1 MEANAPHTPP
11 PTSNPSA
18 DAHLLFTPPCVDPA
32 LLHTPA
38 LDYAPPRADSTSL
51 FIHDDVA
58 THDWTIEMDT
68 ADEVDEL
75 DSSFAATP
83 TQSQQSPLLL
93 SPSPLSSR
101 VRKLRY
107 STLVDYAS
115 DEGSDSSDCDDSM
128 GRANS
133 VPPPPSTPL
142 EEQVGSG
149 RREKSLP
156 PPETPTRLRVTRIPT
171 TRAPELVKEGRQH
184 TAPLVANHTS
194 PLFGAASLLNSAP
207 PVADPT
213 PSLFSAALNSAPPVA
228 DPTPSLFGAAP
239 LLASPA
245 APLFPKLAAPGFK
258 KVFPKVFP
266 KRSANPS
273 AKVTAPSIAKPSTK
287 PLAKPS
293 AHPLLAPPPQFV
305 EYKGPSDLFSP
316 EVPLGA
322 LTLSPSA
329 PTPARATAS
338 SDQRLEARLQ
348 DEGFAE
354 VTMPPPP
361 LGWQPSSPLRLTTID
376 HTEEEYGTPA
386 MQEED
391 APVMEGE
398 AFDGAA
404 DGSAAD
410 GSPYSKQA
418 RALALQECFAK
429 MTSLADECADK
440 VGFKTETVL
449 RLFNDVPMAG
459 RSANQWN
466 LYQKYA
472 NADENRAEERAR
484 VDEAFQAQLAAD
496 PNTVAERMSSDELC
510 KAYPAFQQAYPGA
523 DAMELLENWN
533 ELELLGTELTIG
545 MQRKHFNRTGKKLIS
560 TLRTLS
566 KRYRY
571 QSFLVLVGSH
581 VNEDSELGLLHTSGG
596 LDSIYSKLP
605 SVTSPH
611 EFLGLA
617 KVQAYCSKIWFSLLG
632 GEEDAEA
639 AEASAPS
646 CAQAAVS
653 SAELLKARRMAAAP
667 KAEELELGN
676 LQGAARVQM
685 KNKIRHQREADETHT
700 LQDALTKASTADI
713 GYDVFRKNRI
723 RAATFQW
730 QFGPILRK
738 KSVRILGWPHDV
750 RFPPETR
757 GISVL
762 RAAERKSLFMAL
774 DAREI
779 AGQGLR
785 LEKRQDD
792 ASYVVYTHNYDLD
805 PPAGKPD
812 SPAVVAFWRT
822 SSGKEATCMDGAN
835 ALWRTKYNVDAPH
848 PPTASRQRVATEIS
862 EEAEAEVGSTKGKGK
877 SKGKARVQK
886 GVEDKS
892 AALPKEK
899 GKRNGSGK
907 RRADDDDELD
917 TRARKARKRSPP
929 ADPAPSR
936 SRSRA
941 AVQEGGGRKPKPQ
954 AAKSRRVR
962 FANSPE
968 SSSDDDIPESQSE
981 DDTPLDVVRPKRKI
995 WVVADSDEEEEE
1007 EEEETPPTKHVKQ
1020 AADASAAS
1028 ATPSAAAPSPRQQ
1041 FMSHVD
1047 VGPVMRSTCSRTTA
1061 TPAAMPPPA
1070 AVAPKSKKTPSTMP
1084 APAAAPSKSKKAT
1097 SAPGNRSKST
1107 QPTVEQRDLDNAVIH
1122 PIVPGP
1128 TLYAAATGKPIG
1140 RIYTDPAADPSY
1152 AVGPPPGAA
1161 SSSRSHELPA
1171 NAPHRSPPPSAPPTN
1186 AHQPSPP
1193 PSAPAPA
1200 PVDPRVLEA
1209 LTSLVNL
1216 TAGGDHQ
1223 AILDA
1228 LKTMGQPH

>member
-11 PTSNPSA
+11 PTSNPSV
-18 DAHLLFTPPCVDPA
+18 DARLLFTPPCVDPA

-38 LDYAPPRADSTSL
+38 LDYAPPHADSTLL
-51 FIHDDVA
+51 FIHNDVA

-75 DSSFAATP
+75 DSSFATTP
-83 TQSQQSPLLL
+83 AQSQQSPLLL
-93 SPSPLSSR
+93 SPSPLSLR
-101 VRKLRY
+101 VRKPRY

-142 EEQVGSG
+142 EEQVGGG

-171 TRAPELVKEGRQH
+171 TRAPELVKEGRQR
-184 TAPLVANHTS
+184 TAPLVANRTS
-194 PLFGAASLLNSAP
+194 PLFGTASL
-207 PVADPT
+207 
-213 PSLFSAALNSAPPVA
+213 LNSAPPVA

-273 AKVTAPSIAKPSTK
+273 AKVTAPSIAKPSAK

-293 AHPLLAPPPQFV
+293 AHPLLAPPLQFV

-354 VTMPPPP
+354 VTMPPPLP
-361 LGWQPSSPLRLTTID
+361 GWQPSSPLRLTTID
-376 HTEEEYGTPA
+376 HAEEEYGTPA

-398 AFDGAA
+398 AFDGVADGSDGVA

-429 MTSLADECADK
+429 MTSLAEECADK

-449 RLFNDVPMAG
+449 RLFNDVLMAG

-472 NADENRAEERAR
+472 NADENQAEECVQ

-496 PNTVAERMSSDELC
+496 PNTVAERMSSDELR

-533 ELELLGTELTIG
+533 ELELLRTELTIG
-545 MQRKHFNRTGKKLIS
+545 MRRKHFNRTGKKLIS

-596 LDSIYSKLP
+596 LDLIYSKLP
-605 SVTSPH
+605 SITSPH

-617 KVQAYCSKIWFSLLG
+617 KVQAYCSEIRFSLLG

-646 CAQAAVS
+646 RAQAVVS
-653 SAELLKARRMAAAP
+653 SAELLKARRTAAAP

-676 LQGAARVQM
+676 LQGAARAQM
-685 KNKIRHQREADETHT
+685 KNKIRHQREADETHA
-700 LQDALTKASTADI
+700 LQDALTKASTADV
-713 GYDVFRKNRI
+713 GYDVFRKNGI
-723 RAATFQW
+723 CAATFQW

-757 GISVL
+757 GISAL
-762 RAAERKSLFMAL
+762 RAAERKSLFVAL

-779 AGQGLR
+779 AGQGLC

-805 PPAGKPD
+805 PLAGKPD

-907 RRADDDDELD
+907 RRADDDDKLD
-917 TRARKARKRSPP
+917 TRARKACKRSPP
-929 ADPAPSR
+929 VDPAPSR

-954 AAKSRRVR
+954 AAKSRRVH
-962 FANSPE
+962 FTNSPE

-1007 EEEETPPTKHVKQ
+1007 EEEETPPTKRVKQ
-1020 AADASAAS
+1020 AADASA
-1028 ATPSAAAPSPRQQ
+1028 TPSTAAPSPRRQ

-1047 VGPVMRSTCSRTTA
+1047 VGPVMRSTRSRTTA
-1061 TPAAMPPPA
+1061 TPTAMPPPA
-1070 AVAPKSKKTPSTMP
+1070 AVAPKSKKTPSTVP

-1107 QPTVEQRDLDNAVIH
+1107 QPTVEQRDLDNAVIR

-1128 TLYAAATGKPIG
+1128 TLYTAATGKPIR

-1152 AVGPPPGAA
+1152 AVALPSQPPAGSSWRKGPLPGAA
-1161 SSSRSHELPA
+1161 SSSRSHDLPA

-1186 AHQPSPP
+1186 AHRPSLP

-1200 PVDPRVLEA
+1200 PMDPRVLEA

-1228 LKTMGQPH
+1228 LKTMGQPR